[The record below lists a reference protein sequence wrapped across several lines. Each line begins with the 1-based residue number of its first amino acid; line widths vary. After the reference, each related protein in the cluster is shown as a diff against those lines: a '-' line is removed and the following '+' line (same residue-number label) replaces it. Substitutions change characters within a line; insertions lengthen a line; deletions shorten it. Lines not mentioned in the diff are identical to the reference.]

1 MSSSVR
7 HSVRKISGHAVHT
20 LANAK
25 VSLSIAPEFGARVVS
40 LKDLVSG
47 REWMDGWSPAGQ
59 RRLHPPRDPENFLT
73 SPLAG
78 IDECMPT
85 IGRCRVAGR
94 EIPDHGET
102 WNTPAPVD
110 PGAAAEGA
118 FVSTWSLRCLPLDF
132 TRCISLSGATVRF
145 DYALTNR
152 SARRATPFL
161 WAWHPLFAY
170 RKGDRVEFPASIRKV
185 LTGKGLV
192 LPWPA
197 GHPGCNLSRADI
209 AVTGRRTFK
218 GFVGPFAEG
227 RAVLHDLR
235 GPSLTLRW
243 PVEVHPYAGFY
254 LNRGGQG
261 RGLSQWAIEPTN
273 ARTDNLDRLV
283 ADKSPLH
290 WLAPGETREWF
301 VTARTGS

>member
-1 MSSSVR
+1 MSTRHLVR
-7 HSVRKISGHAVHT
+7 RVSGHAIHT

-40 LKDLVSG
+40 LRDLASG
-47 REWMDGWSPAGQ
+47 REWMDGWSPAAA
-59 RRLHPPRDPENFLT
+59 RRLHPPRDPENYLT

-78 IDECMPT
+78 IDECLPT
-85 IGRCRVAGR
+85 IGRCVVAGR
-94 EIPDHGET
+94 DIPDHGEV
-102 WNTPAPVD
+102 WNMLAPVD
-110 PGAAAEGA
+110 SGAAAGGE
-118 FVSTWSLRCLPLDF
+118 FVSTWSLHCLPLDF
-132 TRCISLSGATVRF
+132 TRRITLSGATARF

-170 RKGDRVEFPASIRKV
+170 REGDRIEFPASIRKV
-185 LTGKGLV
+185 LTQKGLA

-197 GHPGCNLSRADI
+197 GRPGCDLSRADI

-227 RAVLHDLR
+227 RAVLRDLR
-235 GPSLTLRW
+235 GPSLALRW
-243 PVEVHPYAGFY
+243 PAEVHPYAGFY
-254 LNRGGQG
+254 LNRGRRQ
-261 RGLSQWAIEPTN
+261 LLNHWAIEPTN
-273 ARTDNLDRLV
+273 ARTDHLDRLV

-301 VTARTGS
+301 VTARVG